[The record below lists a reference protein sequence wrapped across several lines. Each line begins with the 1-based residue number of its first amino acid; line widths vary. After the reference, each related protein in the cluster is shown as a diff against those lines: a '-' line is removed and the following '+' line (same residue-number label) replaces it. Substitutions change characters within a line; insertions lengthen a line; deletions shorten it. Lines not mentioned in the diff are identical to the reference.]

1 MSQVERSGHV
11 EHDLQSHP
19 GPRKYVFIAVVL
31 SIVTALEVGIYYL
44 NLSAALLV
52 IGLIVFGIIKF
63 FLVVMWFMHLKFDS
77 SLFKSVFAVGLFGA
91 IILFAIVLLMFTLA
105 LGGAAPN
112 VTTG

>member
-11 EHDLQSHP
+11 EHDLAGHP

-44 NLSAALLV
+44 NLNAALLV
-52 IGLIVFGIIKF
+52 IGLILFGIIKF

-91 IILFAIVLLMFTLA
+91 LILFTIVLVIFRA

-112 VTTG
+112 ITTG